1 MLLFYKCENVL
12 VWTNSQ
18 KTVSDGFY
26 VHREELV
33 SEEQSQK
40 NRNHHPNQQRWK
52 RSVNLL
58 SSGKPQNL
66 YLFPGE
72 KKNDVEIFFPRMS
85 TLSYNLL

>member
-40 NRNHHPNQQRWK
+40 NRNHHPNQQGWK